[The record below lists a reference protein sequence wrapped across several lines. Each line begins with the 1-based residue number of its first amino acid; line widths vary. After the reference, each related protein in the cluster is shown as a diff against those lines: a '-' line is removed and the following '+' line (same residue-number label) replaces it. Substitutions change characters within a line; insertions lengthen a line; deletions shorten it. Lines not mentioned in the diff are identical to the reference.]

1 MHQQTYVHNP
11 VHNAASSRHVEIR
24 EMTEKWYITI
34 NLDKTSISMFFLL
47 PRDTVP
53 NLNLGSHLI
62 KEENYA
68 TNLGATCDRKLK

>member
-1 MHQQTYVHNP
+1 
-11 VHNAASSRHVEIR
+11 
-24 EMTEKWYITI
+24 MTEKWYITI

-68 TNLGATCDRKLK
+68 TNLGVTFDIKLK